1 MERRLGS
8 VSTYAVIT
16 SAFGTGPAMHI
27 IIAFDDDPDE
37 ALRFSVKQAQEEMDI

>member
-1 MERRLGS
+1 MSE
-8 VSTYAVIT
+8 YAVIT

-37 ALRFSVKQAQEEMDI
+37 ALRMAREARERCREKI